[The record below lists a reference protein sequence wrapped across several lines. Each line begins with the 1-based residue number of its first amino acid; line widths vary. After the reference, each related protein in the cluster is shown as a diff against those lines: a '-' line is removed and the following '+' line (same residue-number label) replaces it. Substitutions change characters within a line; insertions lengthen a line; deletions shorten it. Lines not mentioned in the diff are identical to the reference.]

1 MALSIGDRRLGAIL
15 LEQGYVND
23 LDLQKALDKHAE
35 VGGRLADILID
46 GGMVGEKRIARAV
59 EEALGIPLVNLMV
72 LSPDPQALASVKA
85 QVALS
90 ALAFPFALE
99 GDTLRVAFVDP
110 LNNLNLET
118 VEDASGL
125 NVELYQALREQV
137 QWAIASNYPELNL
150 VVTAPTET
158 HDGAVS
164 LLGQRLVS
172 RGLISEEQLLKAL
185 EKQQQSGEPLGIMLV
200 NLGQLTEE
208 QLYETLAEQSG
219 TVFVRNPRDYEPAEE
234 VLGMLLR
241 ADALRLSA
249 VPVEEKEG
257 SVTVIGSD
265 PRRLGDIESLVGK
278 PVHLLLGRPSDVEA
292 LIDRCYPQRGR
303 LGEAMVQQG
312 SLSRSQLREA
322 LQVQARSGKV
332 KPLGEVIVDLGF
344 AGSEEIDEALQ
355 KQTSGGGRLEDTL
368 VQSGKL
374 SPEMLARS
382 LAAQLGYEFLDPVQN
397 PPDPKVALLIP
408 ESTARRYVVVPMR
421 LQGNSLVVAMK
432 DPRNVF
438 ALDDLRLL
446 TGRDIIPAVMAEKDI
461 IRLVERYFGSQD
473 MAALN
478 EELTKNSRTRDKER
492 EATQQDTN
500 LDDNAVVKVVDSIIR
515 EAALQE
521 ASDIHIEPAEFTVR
535 VRYRVDGTLRDHM
548 ELPKGSAQ
556 SVLARIKI
564 MGQLDIAERRVPQD
578 GRVRFKK
585 GSIDIDLRLS
595 TLPTIYGEKAVMRLL
610 QKASNIPE
618 VEQLGLSEH
627 NFQRFSDLIEKP
639 NGIFLIT
646 GPTGSGKSF
655 SSFSIL
661 KRIARPEKN
670 TTTIEDPVEY
680 EIPGINQSQVN
691 PVAGLTFARALRA
704 FLRQDPDIIFVGE
717 IRDAE
722 TAKIATEAALTGH
735 LVLATL
741 HTNDAPGAVTRL
753 EEMGVEHFNIGAAL
767 IGVLG
772 QRLVRRVCQECK
784 TPTNADPDVLR
795 RLGITEKEL
804 KGAHLVRGAGCPRC
818 SGTGYKG
825 RMGIHELM
833 IIDDPLRRSIGKGE
847 GVTELRDIAINQSD
861 MRTLRQDGIEKAM
874 AGITTLEE
882 VLAVTSL

>member
-23 LDLQKALDKHAE
+23 TDLQRALDRHSE

-59 EEALGIPLVNLMV
+59 EEALGIPLVNLTV
-72 LSPDPQALASVKA
+72 LTPDPAALASVKA
-85 QVALS
+85 QVALA

-137 QWAIASNYPELNL
+137 QWAIALHYPELGLNAQMPL
-150 VVTAPTET
+150 ESQ
-158 HDGAVS
+158 DGTVS
-164 LLGQRLVS
+164 LLGQRLVV
-172 RGLISEEQLLKAL
+172 RGLISDEQLQTAL
-185 EKQQQSGEPLGIMLV
+185 DQQGQSGEPLGSIL
-200 NLGQLTEE
+200 LGLNMITEE
-208 QLYETLAEQSG
+208 QLYEMLAEQSG
-219 TVFVRNPRDYEPAEE
+219 KVYVRNPRDFEPAEE
-234 VLGMLLR
+234 VLGLLMR

-249 VPVEEKEG
+249 VPLEDKGNEV
-257 SVTVIGSD
+257 VLVGSD
-265 PRRLGDIESLVGK
+265 PRRQQDIEA
-278 PVHLLLGRPSDVEA
+278 LLGRPVEMLLGRPADVEA
-292 LIDRCYPQRGR
+292 LIERCYPQRGR
-303 LGEAMVQQG
+303 LGEQMVQQG

-344 AGSEEIDEALQ
+344 AGSEEIDQALQ
-355 KQTSGGGRLEDTL
+355 KQTAGGGRLEDTL

-382 LAAQLGYEFLDPVQN
+382 LASQLGYEFLDPVQS

-408 ESTARRYVVVPMR
+408 ESTARRYTVVPMR
-421 LQGNSLVVAMK
+421 LQGNALVVAMK

-438 ALDDLRLL
+438 ALDDLRLIS
-446 TGRDIIPAVMAEKDI
+446 GRDIIPAVMAEKDI
-461 IRLVERYFGSQD
+461 VRLIERYFGSAD
-473 MAALN
+473 MVQLN
-478 EELTKNSRTRDKER
+478 ERLVQESRTRDRER
-492 EATQQDTN
+492 ESQVDTTD
-500 LDDNAVVKVVDSIIR
+500 LDDNAVVRVVDNIIR
-515 EAALQE
+515 EAALQD
-521 ASDIHIEPAEFTVR
+521 ASDIHIEPTEHHLR
-535 VRYRVDGTLRDHM
+535 VRYRIDGTLRDHM

-564 MGQLDIAERRVPQD
+564 LGQLDIAERRIPQD
-578 GRVRFKK
+578 GRLRFRK
-585 GSIDIDLRLS
+585 GSIDLDLRLS
-595 TLPTIYGEKAVMRLL
+595 TLPTVYGEKAVMRLL
-610 QKASNIPE
+610 QKAHNIPE

-753 EEMGVEHFNIGAAL
+753 EEMGVENFNIGASL

-772 QRLVRRVCQECK
+772 QRLVRKVCPDCK

-795 RLGITEKEL
+795 RLGLSDKEL
-804 KGAHLVRGAGCPRC
+804 RGATLFRGAGCPRC
-818 SGTGYKG
+818 GGTGYKG

-833 IIDDPLRRSIGKGE
+833 VIDEPLRRAIGKGE
-847 GVTELRDIAINQSD
+847 PASELREIATSQSS
-861 MRTLRQDGIEKAM
+861 MKTLRQDGIEKAM
-874 AGITTLEE
+874 LGITTLEE
-882 VLAVTSL
+882 VLAVTSA